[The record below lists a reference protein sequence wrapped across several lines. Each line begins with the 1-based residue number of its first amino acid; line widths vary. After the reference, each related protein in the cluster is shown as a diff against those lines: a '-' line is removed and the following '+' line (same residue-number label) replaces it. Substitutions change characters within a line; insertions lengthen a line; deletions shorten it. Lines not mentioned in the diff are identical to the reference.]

1 MAEAFLKDI
10 LDKLRSLITEEV
22 GLILGVDKEMKKL
35 SNTLITLQA
44 ELKDT
49 EIKQIVNRS
58 FRDWVQKLG
67 ALAYKI
73 DDILDECNTHGSK
86 LNKLSRYSPRNM
98 FYSRIIRGR
107 MKRVTEKLEVVAT
120 ESAKFATES
129 AKFQMPADKPREV
142 VVPPSRETISLLTQ
156 YDQIYDREE
165 DKEKIV
171 QILVN
176 DVKEDKGIS
185 VLPIIGVGGIGKTT
199 LAKLV
204 YNDPRVGEHYDIRIW
219 VYVSK
224 NFELKTLLKAMIE
237 DATGSAVALGQLDV
251 LQRELRKLLS
261 QKRYLIV
268 LDDVWNEDQEK
279 WFKLKNILS
288 CGSTGASIIVTA
300 RQNKVAHIMGTLPA
314 HRLKRLSD
322 ENCWMLL
329 RSRAFGPNEEVSPH
343 LEIIG
348 KEIVKKCVGV
358 PLIAEALGG
367 ILRFKRTRE
376 EWLYVKEDELH
387 NLQLRF

>member
-1 MAEAFLKDI
+1 MAEVILEVI
-10 LDKLRSLITEEV
+10 LDKLRSLITDEI
-22 GLILGVDKEMKKL
+22 GLILGVDKEMQKL
-35 SNTLITLQA
+35 FNTLITLQA

-49 EIKQIVNRS
+49 EIKQIVNSS
-58 FRDWVQKLG
+58 FRDWVQKFR

-73 DDILDECNTHGSK
+73 NDILDECNTHVSK
-86 LNKLSRYSPRNM
+86 LNKLCRYSPRNM
-98 FYSRIIRGR
+98 FYSHMIRGR
-107 MKRVTEKLEVVAT
+107 MKRVTEKLEGV
-120 ESAKFATES
+120 ATES

-142 VVPPSRETISLLTQ
+142 VVPASRETTPLLTR

-165 DKEKIV
+165 DKEKTV

-176 DVKEDKGIS
+176 DVNEDKGIS
-185 VLPIIGVGGIGKTT
+185 VLPIIGVGGLGKTT

-204 YNDPRVGEHYDIRIW
+204 YNDPRVGEHFDIRIW

-237 DATGSAVALGQLDV
+237 YATGSAVAVGLLDV
-251 LQRELRKLLS
+251 LQRVLRKLLS

-314 HRLKRLSD
+314 HRIKRLSD

-329 RSRAFGPNEEVSPH
+329 RSRAFGPNEEVSLH

-348 KEIVKKCVGV
+348 KEIVKKCAGV